1 MPYKTL
7 DELRDEAAAKTY
19 AAQGFNR
26 YNPFTERPKDENRY
40 REDQQRLY
48 VLDRLSQVEEPIAP
62 VYDPDNLRKQLQSP
76 TEPYALPGFSFAGS
90 DGKRQDVPGQYLGED
105 SPAWKALTWMGSLP
119 SAVYNTGRE
128 LGNQAD
134 RAVSYLSGIEPAE
147 QYPGAGAKAIKDLTT
162 FASVLPG
169 PRGTNP
175 SQPPERVESRWQD
188 LEEMQEERAKQSKR
202 SPYDPRYSDRIVQ
215 EKNPVDHIGGADLM
229 EEARVPELFDSAL
242 NAIGLGAP
250 GRGRTGAVVLGTI
263 MDIVTDPFSSAFS
276 APALARLGKHGA
288 ALGELGVDA
297 FIGAA
302 PEVLTQYPGLLE
314 TIRRVPRVMDTGS
327 LVRELIEETR

>member
-7 DELRDEAAAKTY
+7 DELNNEAAAQTY
-19 AAQGFNR
+19 PAPGSGL
-26 YNPFTERPKDENRY
+26 YNPFTERPKSEDRY
-40 REDQQRLY
+40 REDQQRQY

-119 SAVYNTGRE
+119 SAVYNTSRE

-134 RAVSYLSGIEPAE
+134 RAVSYLSGIEPAVP
-147 QYPGAGAKAIKDLTT
+147 YPGAGAKAMKDMTT
-162 FASVLPG
+162 FTSVFPG

-175 SQPPERVESRWQD
+175 SQPPERLESRWQD
-188 LEEMQEERAKQSKR
+188 LEDMQQARAKESKR
-202 SPYDPRYSDRIVQ
+202 SPYDPRYGDRIIQ
-215 EKNPVDHIGGADLM
+215 EKNPLDHIGGVELL
-229 EEARVPELFDSAL
+229 EEARVPELFDSGL

-250 GRGRTGAVVLGTI
+250 GRGKIGTAVLGTI
-263 MDIVTDPFSSAFS
+263 MDIMTDPFSAGYS
-276 APALARLGKHGA
+276 APALSRVGKHGA
-288 ALGELGVDA
+288 ALKELGFDA
-297 FIGAA
+297 LIGAA
-302 PEVLTQYPGLLE
+302 PEVLTQNPGLLE
-314 TIRRVPRVMDTGS
+314 TIRRAPQLMDTDS
-327 LVRELIEETR
+327 MVRKLIEETR